1 MAGRPRG
8 IRPTA
13 KERGAGY
20 GRVGYC
26 KVCAHDG
33 AQFLNAAIVRAEAD
47 EKPMTAKDMLAYM
60 RMLDP
65 EFNYDRHGFYKHKS
79 DHLTSPL
86 ITAVE
91 KTRRESPK
99 ILPKS
104 NSEALEMVRD
114 LGMQSAIDNPESIGV
129 DHALRAIDVMEKKSK
144 GPEALW
150 VLLSRVQGGERPA
163 EIIMGEYKELETS
176 EPQEAEV
183 Q

>member
-13 KERGAGY
+13 KERGSGY

-33 AQFLNAAIVRAEAD
+33 AQFLNAAIVRAEND
-47 EKPMTAKDMLAYM
+47 GKPMTAKQMLEYM
-60 RMLDP
+60 RVLDP
-65 EFNYDRHGFYKHKS
+65 DFNYDRHGFYKHKS

-86 ITAVE
+86 VTAVE

-129 DHALRAIDVMEKKSK
+129 DHALRAISEMEKKSN
-144 GPEALW
+144 GPEQFW
-150 VLLSRVQGGERPA
+150 VMLSRVQGGERP
-163 EIIMGEYKELETS
+163 EIIVGEYAEVKELETA
-176 EPQEAEV
+176 QEAERL
-183 Q
+183 